1 MFKEVI
7 FSGRS
12 EIIEQKQLFLYPGG
26 ALLLDRSFI
35 YVAHQAGFLRTP
47 RSSELRLRLSAV
59 IRSGI
64 MKIHVLCLLA
74 LTDAE
79 RDLEG
84 LGRGG
89 RGAARYPCSGF
100 ARSMKIQRECFSSPS
115 SHYDQIK
122 SFVLNLS
129 TQISH
134 INSSEIN

>member
-1 MFKEVI
+1 MFKAVI

-84 LGRGG
+84 LGKGG
-89 RGAARYPCSGF
+89 CTL
-100 ARSMKIQRECFSSPS
+100 SMFRLC
-115 SHYDQIK
+115 QINENTAGMLL
-122 SFVLNLS
+122 FPIFTL
-129 TQISH
+129 
-134 INSSEIN
+134 

>member
-7 FSGRS
+7 FSRRS

-47 RSSELRLRLSAV
+47 CSSELRLRLSAV

-84 LGRGG
+84 LGRG

-100 ARSMKIQRECFSSPS
+100 ARSMKIQRECFSSP
-115 SHYDQIK
+115 
-122 SFVLNLS
+122 L
-129 TQISH
+129 H
-134 INSSEIN
+134 IMTK